1 MIRSPSIV
9 TVNAMARKLTRSISQ
24 RSLSPGWTREH
35 SQDRRRCSR
44 ASPTAALRRLAWT
57 RRWPQPPTTQR
68 QPPVCWSLGRTSW
81 KSVSDCG
88 LEPCVRGGKYLK
100 SCSPMVFK
108 SCSPMVVL
116 AFLQIQCR
124 MKYDRKNAQ
133 IHSLIYTHTLERRK
147 LRNPL
152 EG

>member
-9 TVNAMARKLTRSISQ
+9 TVNAMARKLTRYISQ

-35 SQDRRRCSR
+35 SQDRRRCSH
-44 ASPTAALRRLAWT
+44 AFPTAALRRLAWT
-57 RRWPQPPTTQR
+57 RRWPQPLTTQR
-68 QPPVCWSLGRTSW
+68 QPPVCWSLGGTSW
-81 KSVSDCG
+81 KSVSDCSF
-88 LEPCVRGGKYLK
+88 EPFVRGGKY
-100 SCSPMVFK
+100 FK
-108 SCSPMVVL
+108 SCSPMIFL